1 MYRLQY
7 VREAR
12 LKELKQELLNSNQ
25 ILLWVGDVGQ
35 KVVKHISILV
45 LLEPIKTVTLFYFDI
60 FKIVWYR
67 PNSCFWGLLS
77 IYFKK

>member
-35 KVVKHISILV
+35 KVVKKH
-45 LLEPIKTVTLFYFDI
+45 FDI
-60 FKIVWYR
+60 GAAGA
-67 PNSCFWGLLS
+67 N
-77 IYFKK
+77 